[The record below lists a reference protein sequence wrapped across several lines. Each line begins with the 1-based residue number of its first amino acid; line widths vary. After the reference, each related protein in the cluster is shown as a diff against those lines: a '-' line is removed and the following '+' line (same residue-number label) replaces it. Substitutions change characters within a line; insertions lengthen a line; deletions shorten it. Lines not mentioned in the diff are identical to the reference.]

1 MTSSPNIAVNTTRL
15 IFNAVQGGAAS
26 TAQHVTIS
34 NTGDADLT
42 IPETGLV
49 LSGTDAT
56 EFQLTNAPTL
66 PLTLAAGT
74 SIEAEIT
81 FNPTTTGPKSGLLQ
95 LQSNDPDMPQLGVDL
110 RGLSVQGLG
119 GSNEPSLQWIL
130 DTYQI
135 PLNVGDP
142 EPNNNLLPTTSPL
155 GDEVIVPRFQK
166 ADVGAV
172 TVEPLAVFGPQDA
185 SGIVTRFGYYT
196 SGNAASKQELFT
208 VDNTNYQ
215 SLNLSVSGSLSF
227 DPGSESFG
235 FYSIWPFFG
244 DREVY
249 SEDNLNTFEGA
260 IPHHVR
266 VYPLKKADGTEV
278 SNAYI
283 LATEEHT
290 SGFDYQDIV
299 LIVRNVKPA
308 IPTPPQIEIENLDG
322 VPFRDGLVF
331 SRVQKPGPERG
342 FNKVEVHDKAKL
354 LVKNTGT
361 RPLAIAELQIEGP
374 WKISSL
380 IALPSKVAVT
390 APLEIP
396 EQGMLEIEVEFVATN
411 SDHSSAMVVRPASST
426 NPTIAIHKGKLTIKH
441 DNASEVV
448 ELSGLWQRQS
458 EGSNE
463 PLLKEIVKVFGYG
476 TVIVGSGQKL
486 SNRGKVEAVGD
497 EVVST
502 YWERATSD
510 PVTLVQLAAFH
521 GRDTSA
527 RISWYGEGSNTPILI
542 FKHKESDAQTLL
554 PREDGGTGRV
564 PIKGKK
570 FIPTSPKFGFNIHG
584 VWSDPDRNRKIQEG
598 KKIKDGGHHIRFW
611 QAKDREGREIPNTF
625 IVAMDYLG
633 SSDSPP
639 NLDYNDNVFL
649 ISNIKPAS

>member
-260 IPHHVR
+260 IPHQNLAAGSPR
-266 VYPLKKADGTEV
+266 LSSEGGTQV
-278 SNAYI
+278 
-283 LATEEHT
+283 
-290 SGFDYQDIV
+290 
-299 LIVRNVKPA
+299 
-308 IPTPPQIEIENLDG
+308 
-322 VPFRDGLVF
+322 
-331 SRVQKPGPERG
+331 RG
-342 FNKVEVHDKAKL
+342 FN
-354 LVKNTGT
+354 
-361 RPLAIAELQIEGP
+361 R
-374 WKISSL
+374 
-380 IALPSKVAVT
+380 
-390 APLEIP
+390 
-396 EQGMLEIEVEFVATN
+396 
-411 SDHSSAMVVRPASST
+411 
-426 NPTIAIHKGKLTIKH
+426 
-441 DNASEVV
+441 
-448 ELSGLWQRQS
+448 
-458 EGSNE
+458 
-463 PLLKEIVKVFGYG
+463 
-476 TVIVGSGQKL
+476 
-486 SNRGKVEAVGD
+486 
-497 EVVST
+497 
-502 YWERATSD
+502 
-510 PVTLVQLAAFH
+510 
-521 GRDTSA
+521 
-527 RISWYGEGSNTPILI
+527 
-542 FKHKESDAQTLL
+542 
-554 PREDGGTGRV
+554 
-564 PIKGKK
+564 
-570 FIPTSPKFGFNIHG
+570 
-584 VWSDPDRNRKIQEG
+584 
-598 KKIKDGGHHIRFW
+598 
-611 QAKDREGREIPNTF
+611 
-625 IVAMDYLG
+625 
-633 SSDSPP
+633 
-639 NLDYNDNVFL
+639 L
-649 ISNIKPAS
+649 ISYRVNT